1 MRCPEDLT
9 ASITMQRR
17 QLSWPYASARKRTAL
32 YPVREASANVPYAS
46 VDHVTIGPSLNVS
59 RPLRRVH
66 PAVIILIGLLS
77 ACTSPASGATS
88 PTANSPSASATPASG
103 YRVVFTASTPSA
115 SEIFLYDSASST
127 PQQLVA
133 LGAGA
138 PPDARFVSPQKIA
151 YLDNSSS
158 GSTKIISL
166 ELGTRAK
173 STDATI
179 NGYVPAFA
187 YSHDGSMLAYLLHDN
202 AGKPSL
208 HVRRGGQETTL
219 NLNAIPGR
227 GIGRDDEVRLE
238 YAPDDKYLLMVD
250 TFVGNQG
257 QAPETGQ
264 FLVLRAG
271 DNTVAFL
278 PPSGVSANATMATW
292 AAHSDRL
299 YYRDAIGVRTWD
311 AGVTSVGT
319 LATGLHWY
327 DPAASADDH
336 WLAFADIDARSAP
349 HVRLYDL
356 QTNHVVPTVTAAR
369 SHPILITADT
379 LWYLEEQ
386 PCQSECLGG
395 PFQTSGKVLAYSL
408 TTKSETA
415 LPFTDVPSL
424 SQLSVFR
431 C

>member
-1 MRCPEDLT
+1 ML
-9 ASITMQRR
+9 
-17 QLSWPYASARKRTAL
+17 
-32 YPVREASANVPYAS
+32 V
-46 VDHVTIGPSLNVS
+46 
-59 RPLRRVH
+59 
-66 PAVIILIGLLS
+66 
-77 ACTSPASGATS
+77 
-88 PTANSPSASATPASG
+88 
-103 YRVVFTASTPSA
+103 TASTTSGN
-115 SEIFLYDSASST
+115 EIFLYDSASSA
-127 PQQLVA
+127 PQQLVS
-133 LGAGA
+133 LGAGQ
-138 PPDARFVSPQKIA
+138 PPDARFISSQKLA
-151 YLDNSSS
+151 YVDATNQA
-158 GSTKIISL
+158 STRIMSFDL
-166 ELGTRAK
+166 STRA
-173 STDATI
+173 STAEVSVTGNSNI
-179 NGYVPAFA
+179 PAFA
-187 YSHDGSMLAYLLHDN
+187 YSHDGSSLAYLVHDSS
-202 AGKPSL
+202 GKASL

-227 GIGRDDEVRLE
+227 GVGRDDELRLE

-250 TFVGNQG
+250 TFVGNQA
-257 QAPETGQ
+257 QAPQTGQ
-264 FLVLRAG
+264 FLVLRAA

-369 SHPILITADT
+369 SHPVLITADT

-415 LPFTDVPSL
+415 LPFTDVHSL

-431 C
+431 R